1 LLEGVV
7 SVLSANV
14 NNISVILL
22 KLLKTRR

>member
-7 SVLSANV
+7 SVFSANV